1 MEGPRSYEKILFTSR
16 SKQREVGK
24 VLPKIAA
31 VGGRKL
37 VCLHL
42 GVSRDKEVRDQML
55 TWTTRPA
62 IGLERAT
69 GKPGR
74 LTLNGIEPCPEV
86 IQHRLKLTL
95 FREGGSK
102 LRVDDFAN
110 D

>member
-1 MEGPRSYEKILFTSR
+1 MHHGR
-16 SKQREVGK
+16 SKGSSGK
-24 VLPKIAA
+24 YFPKIAA

-55 TWTTRPA
+55 AWATRPA
-62 IGLERAT
+62 IGLERAPR
-69 GKPGR
+69 KPGR

-86 IQHRLKLTL
+86 TQHRLKLTL
-95 FREGGSK
+95 FREGGSE
-102 LRVDDFAN
+102 LRVDDFTN